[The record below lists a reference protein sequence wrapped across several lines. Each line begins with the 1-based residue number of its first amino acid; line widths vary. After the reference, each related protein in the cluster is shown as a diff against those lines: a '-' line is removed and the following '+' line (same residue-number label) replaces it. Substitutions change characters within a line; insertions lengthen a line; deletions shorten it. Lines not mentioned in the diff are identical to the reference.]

1 METSFSMLLLPS
13 CKYLFFCSC
22 SSCIFPLFHF
32 SSLRHSYLDND
43 LMLQLL
49 RQPSTDT
56 GHSDLLS
63 KQGVCEL
70 MLQRLDV
77 LLWFCTVKLL
87 PEVSRELVCFDFGNV
102 NNGVTCFCFD
112 FILKMYWNNGVTCI
126 CFDFQNVNNGY
137 LCLFSITS
145 VEQSSAMQGLYYPK
159 DALLEFYSTR
169 RQEVKKLHS

>member
-1 METSFSMLLLPS
+1 M
-13 CKYLFFCSC
+13 
-22 SSCIFPLFHF
+22 PLFDWGGLRLEDAALHLLQNHQ
-32 SSLRHSYLDND
+32 SSLGRLND

-49 RQPSTDT
+49 RQPSTET

-112 FILKMYWNNGVTCI
+112 FILKMY
-126 CFDFQNVNNGY
+126 
-137 LCLFSITS
+137 
-145 VEQSSAMQGLYYPK
+145 
-159 DALLEFYSTR
+159 
-169 RQEVKKLHS
+169 

>member
-1 METSFSMLLLPS
+1 
-13 CKYLFFCSC
+13 
-22 SSCIFPLFHF
+22 
-32 SSLRHSYLDND
+32 
-43 LMLQLL
+43 MLQLL
-49 RQPSTDT
+49 RQPSTET
-56 GHSDLLS
+56 GRSDLLS

-102 NNGVTCFCFD
+102 NNS
-112 FILKMYWNNGVTCI
+112 VTCI

-137 LCLFSITS
+137 LCLFSIIL